1 MTTTTSLDVPRLSL
15 AELRPTHWHRPLLAL
30 AVAMGLLAVA
40 NLFGAF
46 VDPRQVTNAEVWLK
60 PLKFALS
67 TGIYSLALAWLIGR
81 MPTGRRLTRVARV
94 SGTVAAIGLA
104 IELVIINGFALVGQS
119 SHFNVSTP
127 FHAAMWG
134 VMAASIGVVW
144 SVTFVIA
151 IILFR
156 VPLGDRARTVG
167 IRAGVVIALI
177 GMALGAL
184 MTGPTAGQLSNYQ
197 GIVGAHTVGLADGG
211 PGLPL
216 LGWSTVGG
224 DLRIPHFVG
233 MHALQVLPLLV
244 LLLELL
250 AARVV
255 VLRDPRVRLRTVV
268 LAIVLYAATLVIITA
283 QALSGQ
289 SIVAPAGAVLVSGA
303 ATVVVG
309 VLGLIVILLVPAK
322 GESVTDSRRHP
333 VH

>member
-1 MTTTTSLDVPRLSL
+1 MTTTASAEQTYPRPSL
-15 AELRPTHWHRPLLAL
+15 AELRPSRWHRPLVTLA
-30 AVAMGLLAVA
+30 AAIVVLAVA
-40 NLFGAF
+40 NLIGAL
-46 VDPRQVTNAEVWLK
+46 VDPRQVTAVDVWLK

-67 TGIYSLALAWLIGR
+67 TGIYSLALAWLIGQ
-81 MPTGRRLTRVARV
+81 MPAGRRLTRIAGVA
-94 SGTVAAIGLA
+94 GTVAAIGLA

-134 VMAASIGVVW
+134 VMAASIAVVW
-144 SVTFVIA
+144 GVTFVIA
-151 IILFR
+151 ILLFR
-156 VPLGDRARTVG
+156 VPLGDAARTVG

-177 GMALGAL
+177 GMALAVL
-184 MTGPTAGQLSNYQ
+184 MTQPTGAQLANYQ

-224 DLRIPHFVG
+224 DLRVPHFVG

-244 LLLELL
+244 LLLEL
-250 AARVV
+250 ASARVV
-255 VLRDPRVRLRTVV
+255 VLRDPARRLRIVV
-268 LAIVLYAATLVIITA
+268 LAVVLYGVTLAIVTL

-289 SIVAPAGAVLVSGA
+289 SIVSPAGVIFVSGIATAVLGVGALVAVLVM
-303 ATVVVG
+303 
-309 VLGLIVILLVPAK
+309 P
-322 GESVTDSRRHP
+322 VTAERRNP

>member
-1 MTTTTSLDVPRLSL
+1 
-15 AELRPTHWHRPLLAL
+15 
-30 AVAMGLLAVA
+30 MGVLAVA
-40 NLFGAF
+40 NLIGAF

-67 TGIYSLALAWLIGR
+67 TGVYSLALAWLIGR
-81 MPTGRRLTRVARV
+81 MPTGRRLTRVARGA
-94 SGTVAAIGLA
+94 GTVAAIGLA

-167 IRAGVVIALI
+167 IRGGVVIALI

-224 DLRIPHFVG
+224 DLRIPHFIG

-250 AARVV
+250 AARIV
-255 VLRDPRVRLRTVV
+255 VLRDPRVRLRIVV
-268 LAIVLYAATLVIITA
+268 LAVVLYAATLANITA

-289 SIVAPAGAVLVSGA
+289 SIVAPAGVILVSGV
-303 ATVVVG
+303 ATAVVG
-309 VLGLIVILLVPAK
+309 LIGLIFIIVVPVTS
-322 GESVTDSRRHP
+322 GSVTDSRRHP